1 MGGINWGKTHTGSQ
15 AEKKDQ
21 TRKMIGLVTNFESVD
36 VRNVRSVISLKSG
49 SSLTYGWCFVPL
61 CMFINVYFFF
71 IMFMN
76 PKIFKNTRFNSY
88 LTEYQTELLSRL
100 ARERNCSK
108 TELLREALHY
118 FLRKNGLDDELI
130 YDQKDHEKQM
140 AKIFPWWR
148 NEEEGDYTDYTG

>member
-1 MGGINWGKTHTGSQ
+1 M
-15 AEKKDQ
+15 
-21 TRKMIGLVTNFESVD
+21 
-36 VRNVRSVISLKSG
+36 
-49 SSLTYGWCFVPL
+49 
-61 CMFINVYFFF
+61 CMFINIYFFF

-76 PKIFKNTRFNSY
+76 PKILKYTRFNSY
-88 LTEYQTELLSRL
+88 LTEYQNELLSRL
-100 ARERNCSK
+100 SRERNCPK

-148 NEEEGDYTDYTG
+148 KEDMDLEELVRGSTTPKPA

>member
-1 MGGINWGKTHTGSQ
+1 
-15 AEKKDQ
+15 
-21 TRKMIGLVTNFESVD
+21 MIGLVTNFESVD

-49 SSLTYGWCFVPL
+49 SSFTYGWSFVPL

-88 LTEYQTELLSRL
+88 ITEYQTELLNRL
-100 ARERNCSK
+100 SRERNCPK

-118 FLRKNGLDDELI
+118 FLRENGLDDGLS
-130 YDQKDHEKQM
+130 YDEKDREKWLEAIVSRM
-140 AKIFPWWR
+140 
-148 NEEEGDYTDYTG
+148 

>member
-1 MGGINWGKTHTGSQ
+1 
-15 AEKKDQ
+15 
-21 TRKMIGLVTNFESVD
+21 MIGLVNNFESVD
-36 VRNVRSVISLKSG
+36 VRNVRNVISLKSG
-49 SSLTYGWCFVPL
+49 SSLTHGWCSVPL
-61 CMFINVYFFF
+61 CMFINLYFFF

-88 LTEYQTELLSRL
+88 ITEYQTELLSRL
-100 ARERNCSK
+100 SRERNCPK

-130 YDQKDHEKQM
+130 YDRKDREKQM

-148 NEEEGDYTDYTG
+148 KEEKEEDMDLEELRKFLIEQMK